1 MQTSSQGSH
10 NRTGHLHRD
19 FVRTFRLKAGPLSE
33 TPRKRR
39 AGAEAR
45 AGPRTAGG
53 GPVQIALQRR
63 TPLYHRGKY
72 AVRRTSRIGSIV
84 LTKKE
89 RIDSRAS
96 EMVVASS
103 PLKDAMAA
111 GKACARQIETQQVD
125 FNACDVISSV
135 VPFHR
140 INMRDPKERS
150 KEAKKQ
156 KKATQKGKQPQLQ
169 PSPYQPSVAL
179 ALALSLSLS
188 LSLSPWPRLQL
199 QPALAIDL
207 RLLPCF
213 LLVLLLVLLVL
224 FLLVCSARFARSG
237 MCRRDPA
244 SRASEP

>member
-1 MQTSSQGSH
+1 MLIRILQGSH

-72 AVRRTSRIGSIV
+72 AVRRTSRIGSII

-96 EMVVASS
+96 GMVVASS
-103 PLKDAMAA
+103 PPKDGMAA
-111 GKACARQIETQQVD
+111 GKTGAQEIKMRQV
-125 FNACDVISSV
+125 
-135 VPFHR
+135 
-140 INMRDPKERS
+140 
-150 KEAKKQ
+150 
-156 KKATQKGKQPQLQ
+156 
-169 PSPYQPSVAL
+169 
-179 ALALSLSLS
+179 
-188 LSLSPWPRLQL
+188 
-199 QPALAIDL
+199 
-207 RLLPCF
+207 
-213 LLVLLLVLLVL
+213 
-224 FLLVCSARFARSG
+224 RFTADG
-237 MCRRDPA
+237 NI
-244 SRASEP
+244 

>member
-1 MQTSSQGSH
+1 MENQGSH
-10 NRTGHLHRD
+10 NRTGYLHRD

-33 TPRKRR
+33 TPRKRK
-39 AGAEAR
+39 ASAEAR
-45 AGPRTAGG
+45 AGPGTAGR

-188 LSLSPWPRLQL
+188 LSPWPRLQL